1 MPRIYQRDNLG
12 SQLTP
17 ALEAALNRRRAY
29 EQAEQQRIQSNT
41 KAIADGL
48 KTVYDAWD
56 KRDMLQKQQEFQ
68 KDQLASQFAF
78 NAEENAKN
86 RWLQRDLQE
95 ANLKIQ
101 RQQLADNKL
110 VDQAKA
116 LRDVKDSYALYNK
129 AMTEQ
134 NVSATDRALAKNKLE
149 LDLTM
154 ARKFGMTHQD
164 LRPYWTQEMVAEEA
178 KVNPPTPVPTP
189 AQTVATPPAATPA
202 VAEQPKPVLKDFPVW
217 ANEMET
223 LIKDA
228 KKKSDL
234 DPYLNSRGDY
244 ANDRSTTDKL
254 AQLEQSANARIADF
268 DKKERDRVELN
279 GQIQTIRNAID
290 DGSMN
295 ISESEI
301 RSALGMNKRGGGS
314 TSGKLTGKSIQR
326 HGKTLP
332 TTLDLVRDGNKVKF
346 LYKGVQVGERTMKF

>member
-17 ALEAALNRRRAY
+17 ALEAALNRRRSY

-41 KAIADGL
+41 NAIINGL

-56 KRDMLQKQQEFQ
+56 KRDMLERQQDFQ
-68 KDQLASQFAF
+68 REQQDFTAG
-78 NAEENAKN
+78 ENSRN
-86 RWLQRDLQE
+86 RQLQRDLQAE
-95 ANLKIQ
+95 NLKIQ
-101 RQQLADNKL
+101 KQQLADNRL

-134 NVSATDRALAKNKLE
+134 NVSAADRALAKNKLE

-154 ARKFGMTHQD
+154 ARRFGMTHQD
-164 LRPYWTQEMVAEEA
+164 LRPYWTQEMIADEA
-178 KVNPPTPVPTP
+178 KVNPKTPVPTP
-189 AQTVATPPAATPA
+189 EETAGTAPTATPA
-202 VAEQPKPVLKDFPVW
+202 PVAEPPKPPLKEFPVW

-223 LIKDA
+223 LIKSA

-234 DPYLNSRGDY
+234 DPYLTGRGDY

-254 AQLEQSANARIADF
+254 AQLEQAANAKIADF
-268 DKKERDRVELN
+268 DKAERNRIELN
-279 GQIQTIRNAID
+279 GQVQTIRNAIE
-290 DGSMN
+290 DGSMG

-332 TTLDLVRDGNKVKF
+332 TTLDLVRDGNKVKI
-346 LYKGVQVGERTMKF
+346 LYKGMKVGEKTMNF